1 MKRGFTLIEM
11 MVSLAVIAMVS
22 VLFIAN
28 FHSANKRTDL
38 ILAAQSLVSDLH
50 AAQNDSLGLTKYN
63 GAVPSGGW
71 GVSFAA
77 NANSYTLFADV
88 DNNLQYSSSTE
99 GNINYGARVTTLPP
113 NISIS
118 QLQTSLASSTP
129 AVNVTFLP
137 PDPQTNI
144 YDVNSGATSTLLTI
158 TLKESINNTTKT
170 VQVNFLGL
178 VEVTN

>member
-1 MKRGFTLIEM
+1 MKHGFTLIEM
-11 MVSLAVIAMVS
+11 MVSLAVIALVS

-38 ILAAQSLVSDLH
+38 ILAAQTLVSDLH
-50 AAQNDSLGLTKYN
+50 AAQNNSLGLTKYN
-63 GAVPSGGW
+63 GTVPPGGW
-71 GVSFAA
+71 GISLATSS
-77 NANSYTLFADV
+77 NSYTLFADV
-88 DNNLQYSSSTE
+88 DGNMQYSTSTE
-99 GNINYGARVTTLPP
+99 GNVLYGARVTTLPA

-158 TLKESINNTTKT
+158 TMKESLNNTTKT